1 MVRRLCSYSS
11 LWMPCDATARSKVAR
26 PIFARSGRG
35 ILARRCV
42 QTGRFSSGNHDQN
55 DHSIDRGEQKER
67 GLKLED
73 WKEKLG
79 SLREVSRHDLAPS
92 ATITPKHRKLEFFGK
107 LFILEHFESWIDENG
122 EMKLRLDLTECK

>member
-1 MVRRLCSYSS
+1 M
-11 LWMPCDATARSKVAR
+11 
-26 PIFARSGRG
+26 
-35 ILARRCV
+35 
-42 QTGRFSSGNHDQN
+42 
-55 DHSIDRGEQKER
+55 
-67 GLKLED
+67 ED